1 MKPLSI
7 LFLLLF
13 SLSVFADENVPK
25 KVIGPDEEFE
35 GKEEKEPEQLKD
47 ANSTVTGED
56 QSLFKDLKKD
66 GEYILPTETKAID
79 WEEAQDQIARKEK
92 QGVRKVEKKAR
103 IRTEYGSYDS
113 LGFNLYL
120 TKKAADRSIY
130 LVEYE
135 RYQHRHIGFDGTK
148 VFNSEESLD
157 KLKLVSVFKMSK
169 AYNLFFKLGYEDT
182 LLGLQSNS
190 SATQLFKQGTEFT
203 VQNLLRPT
211 ANQKLSI
218 EAKGVAIGASTKS
231 NAAGQSSTFGR
242 LGLSAD
248 WQLILGERSSIDLG
262 ADFWYG
268 ENTLFA
274 ATEKLFY
281 RVGNLYALYKTPVFR
296 NFVGQESESKTRW
309 ALDVTIGVQ
318 TFTGGNFAPVIGPV
332 FMLHNT
338 YGNWYSKLGV
348 KRNGRLLNNF
358 NHFLRK
364 PYYKAVH
371 YTRAEDLWAGIWENS
386 FSISKDVSVGFN
398 AGVNYYNTFYHP
410 VLDTDGL
417 YELTPTILRVAYGAL
432 SYEHNITDD
441 FYYELGVTYDRQ
453 IDIVFLTPQL
463 SGFLKLNYTYNKW
476 NMALETRYIGERNQ
490 QSQTLSAF
498 VLLNASI
505 ETRFNNTISLFIRGE
520 NLFNEKFQ
528 WTPPYDVSGL
538 RVFAGLQIFI

>member
-1 MKPLSI
+1 MKLLSI

-13 SLSVFADENVPK
+13 SFSVFADENVPK

-35 GKEEKEPEQLKD
+35 DKEKEPEQLKD

-66 GEYILPTETKAID
+66 PEYILPTETKAID

-92 QGVRKVEKKAR
+92 QGVRKVEKKAH

-135 RYQHRHIGFDGTK
+135 RYQHRHIGFGGTK

-169 AYNLFFKLGYEDT
+169 AYNLFFKLGYEDA

-231 NAAGQSSTFGR
+231 NTAGQSSTFGR
-242 LGLSAD
+242 LGLSTD

-262 ADFWYG
+262 VDFWYG

-274 ATEKLFY
+274 ATDKLFY

-296 NFVGQESESKTRW
+296 NFVGRESEAKTRW
-309 ALDVTIGVQ
+309 SLDVTIGVQ
-318 TFTGGNFAPVIGPV
+318 AFTGGNFAPVIGPV

-358 NHFLRK
+358 NHFLRQ

-371 YTRAEDLWAGIWENS
+371 YTRAEDLWAGVWENS
-386 FSISKDVSVGFN
+386 VSISKYVSLGFN

-410 VLDTDGL
+410 VLDLDGL

-490 QSQTLSAF
+490 QSQTLTAF

-505 ETRFNNTISLFIRGE
+505 ETRLNNTISLFIRGE

-538 RVFAGLQIFI
+538 KAFAGLQIFI